1 MTMDN
6 LLVIGKIVLWLV
18 FTGAILFALGHIASE
33 CKNQKISNAA
43 AKLQEIIYTAVCS
56 TNQTYVNE
64 LKKKGEFTIEAHKE
78 AFDKTK
84 NSVLN
89 VLDVATKKVL
99 QKAYNNL
106 DEYIDNLIELTVSDN
121 KEK

>member
-6 LLVIGKIVLWLV
+6 LLEIGKIVLWLV
-18 FTGAILFALGHIASE
+18 LTGAILFALGHIASE

-43 AKLQEIIYTAVCS
+43 TKLQEIIYTAVCS

-64 LKKKGEFTIEAHKE
+64 LKKNGEFTMEAHKE